1 MWNAVV
7 GKKNYNI
14 EKHTNNI
21 NTVYFINIAE
31 DNDNC
36 HPPATRWTAHA

>member
-1 MWNAVV
+1 MLV

-31 DNDNC
+31 DSNDNHSKIIC
-36 HPPATRWTAHA
+36 HKCAK